1 LRQEG
6 WDVVEVWEELSPRA
20 SDSEILELAWREER
34 AVLTQDLD
42 FSALL
47 ALSNHPGPSLLTLR
61 LSVTDPE
68 LVARKI
74 LSVGST
80 LERRLEEGCAITLED
95 ETVRFRKLPLRPPK
109 P

>member
-1 LRQEG
+1 MA
-6 WDVVEVWEELSPRA
+6 VWEELSPRS
-20 SDSEILELAWREER
+20 SDSEILEFAWREER

-74 LSVGST
+74 LSVGPT
-80 LERRLEEGCAITLED
+80 LKQRLEEGCAITLED
-95 ETVRFRKLPLRPPK
+95 ETVRFRKLPLRPSRS
-109 P
+109 